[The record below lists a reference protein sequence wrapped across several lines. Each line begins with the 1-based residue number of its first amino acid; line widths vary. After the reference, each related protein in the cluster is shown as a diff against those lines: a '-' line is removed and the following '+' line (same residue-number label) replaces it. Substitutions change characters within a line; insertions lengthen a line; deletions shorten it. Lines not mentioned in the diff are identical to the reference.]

1 MKPATVILPLTVLS
15 ACQMSD
21 ANEAQRG
28 MSMNRMAVAHA
39 AFQDMGSDEVAGTL
53 MLSEEIANTCDG
65 IAVHTRVH
73 SYMMGRVERPAFV
86 PDSVK
91 RSQRDAALRSF
102 SARHRLNGMSDGRA
116 VCTAARSEMRDMS
129 FLGSTLMLGGTS

>member
-39 AFQDMGSDEVAGTL
+39 AFQDMGSDRRGWRGTL

-102 SARHRLNGMSDGRA
+102 SARHRLNGMSRWPGRLH
-116 VCTAARSEMRDMS
+116 RSA
-129 FLGSTLMLGGTS
+129 FGNA